1 MTPSTETM
9 TPARAL
15 MLWASAR
22 ERARDDLLAQ
32 AVRLSR
38 QGLAHEASQRRAA
51 ACLLQVRALQER
63 AQAAA
68 QQPADV
74 LSLARF

>member
-1 MTPSTETM
+1 MIPSTKIM

-15 MLWASAR
+15 TLWASAR

-51 ACLLQVRALQER
+51 AYLLQVRALQER

-68 QQPADV
+68 QGSAAV
-74 LSLARF
+74 LRSVRL